1 MQTKQKQVIDM
12 IVRVLA
18 FLAAHPAIDPASYAV
33 PLGRLEGCLRQLREY
48 AGAQLS
54 GWTLKRAQLEK
65 AEKLARRLMDW
76 HIRPLVAIADA
87 LSADGEPM
95 PRIVQ
100 PPGDITFTRLIAAAD
115 AVIDSAR
122 PFEAQFIEAGRP
134 ADFLA
139 QLGNAR
145 AELERTLGDRAE
157 ERGKHIGA
165 TVGMEVQVRRARKAV
180 KQIDPLVRIS
190 YEGNVVVLERW
201 KAAKRVF
208 ALPTASKPEATVES
222 QPDITPAETAA

>member
-1 MQTKQKQVIDM
+1 MKARQKQVIDM
-12 IVRVLA
+12 IVRVRA
-18 FLAAHPAIDPASYAV
+18 FLATQPAIDPASYAV
-33 PLGRLEGCLRQLREY
+33 ALAALDGVIRQLREY

-65 AEKLARRLMDW
+65 AEKIARRLMDW
-76 HIRPLVAIADA
+76 HIRPLVTIAEA

-95 PRIVQ
+95 PRLVQ
-100 PPGDITFTRLIAAAD
+100 PPGDITFTRLIAAVD
-115 AVIDSAR
+115 AVVDSAR

-139 QLGNAR
+139 QLAAAR

-165 TVGMEVQVRRARKAV
+165 TVGIAVQIRKARAAV
-180 KQIDPLVRIS
+180 KRLDALVRIA
-190 YEGNVVVLERW
+190 YEGNVVMLERW
-201 KAAKRVF
+201 KAAKKVF
-208 ALPTASKPEATVES
+208 AVPAASTARAAAES
-222 QPDITPAETAA
+222 HPDISPAKTAA